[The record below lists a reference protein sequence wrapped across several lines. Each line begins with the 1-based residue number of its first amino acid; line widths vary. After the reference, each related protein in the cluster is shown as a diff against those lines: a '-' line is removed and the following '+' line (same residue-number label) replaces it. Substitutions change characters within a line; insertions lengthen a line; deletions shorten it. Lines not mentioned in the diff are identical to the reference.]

1 MFAMNKKV
9 VAGCAATVAAVGLVV
24 GAPTVASA
32 DPATD
37 PGADVLVFTGSDT
50 IQDVVGGF
58 AADYPSY
65 LASFEATGLP
75 EDVVLRAGENA
86 VLRPNGSTNGLRS
99 LRAAAEPGS
108 YTWDGQNIADQ
119 VDIARSSSG
128 FNLTTPSDLAY
139 VPFALDA
146 VTYATASTALVP
158 TDIPLGSGI
167 GQDTDDDLIPDLTLR
182 NIWGYDN
189 GDLST
194 ITLED
199 EFGDLYTV
207 GVQGSGA
214 DIVPFVPQEGSG
226 TRSFW
231 QSTIGSFSLLT
242 SQTFTYSATETECE
256 TENPIVVIGSTTYP
270 SWASGICTVA
280 AQEHNGKATAEVA
293 NAAVPFSIAQHIA
306 QTNSSTTGVVDRRS
320 GAVLR
325 QVNGV
330 APTSSGVL
338 NTSFPITRSVYLVA
352 ETARLTAAT
361 PGDLNTA
368 RLQKFLLDDENP
380 GDAYDVSA
388 VPFVGDLGATIQE
401 FGFGTVG
408 TVGTIAGYRNYGSF

>member
-65 LASFEATGLP
+65 LASFDATGLP
-75 EDVVLRAGENA
+75 EDVVLRSGASA

-108 YTWDGQNIADQ
+108 YTWDGGNIADQ

-128 FNLTTPSDLAY
+128 YNLTTSSDLAY

-199 EFGDLYTV
+199 DFGDLYTV

-214 DIVPFVPQEGSG
+214 DIVPFVPQAGSG

-231 QSTIGSFSLLT
+231 QTTIGSFSRLT
-242 SQTFTYSATETECE
+242 SQFFTYSATETECE
-256 TENPIVVIGSTTYP
+256 TENPIVVIDNVEYP
-270 SWASGICTVA
+270 TWASGTCTVA
-280 AQEHNGKATAEVA
+280 AQEHNGKVTAEVA

-306 QTNSSTTGVVDRRS
+306 QTNHSTTGVVDRRS

-325 QVNGV
+325 NVNGV

-338 NTSFPITRSVYLVA
+338 NTSFPITRNVYLVA

-380 GDAYDVSA
+380 GDAYDVST
-388 VPFVGDLGATIQE
+388 VPFVGDLGTTIQE
-401 FGFGTVG
+401 FGFGTVSS
-408 TVGTIAGYRNYGSF
+408 VGTIAGYRNYGSF